1 VLSTAHPVKFDEAIM
16 EATGKE
22 VPLPESMIEI
32 MNKPKTATMIA
43 NRYEEL
49 ARFLSDIDR

>member
-32 MNKPKTATMIA
+32 MNKTKQATLVGSK
-43 NRYEEL
+43 YEEL
-49 ARFLSDIDR
+49 AGFLARLDR